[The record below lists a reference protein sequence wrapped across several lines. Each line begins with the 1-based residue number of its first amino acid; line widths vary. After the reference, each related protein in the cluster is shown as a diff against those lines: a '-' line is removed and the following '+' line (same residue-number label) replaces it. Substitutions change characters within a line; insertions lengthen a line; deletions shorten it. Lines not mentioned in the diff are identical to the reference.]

1 MKRRL
6 ALLLCV
12 VFCLFSG
19 CSVEADELLALP
31 QLPAQ
36 HVLVQNQINQLL
48 ADGVSLSAPLSGTD
62 RSSVQMVDLDQD
74 GVDEAVVFGV
84 SRKNDTTVPQVYI
97 YRFIRGRYELAQRL
111 DGVGDSIDTVQY
123 PRMGPQRHRLLIV
136 GWRLGANPV
145 CGLSVYQYDG
155 QNAVMLLSSEYTGL
169 CAADF
174 DGDKTEELLVLRY
187 SATEVGNAS
196 LYTYSEG
203 AFASAASAPLTA
215 GVTTPS
221 AIVFEPVGGGYSGA
235 VVDAPLLSRDRA
247 DGGMVTDVLICTD
260 GRLSNVTYSEAD
272 QRSVSTYRPIAYPSR
287 DINGDGIL
295 EIPRIEYLPNVPA
308 ENGFMR
314 VDWCSIG
321 ESGTLE
327 RQFSAFTVQDCG
339 WYFIMP
345 DTLIP
350 SVTLMTGEHEPER
363 ISYVFCEYNSET
375 EQVGRPFWEIF
386 TITGLER
393 NSAVAELNLFELART
408 STRIYAAKLHVSDDS
423 GIITYSELSRSFF
436 LN

>member
-1 MKRRL
+1 MKKRL
-6 ALLLCV
+6 ALLLCA

-19 CSVEADELLALP
+19 CSLEADELLALP

-111 DGVGDSIDTVQY
+111 DGVGDSIDTVLY
-123 PRMGPQRHRLLIV
+123 PRMGPQRRRMLIV

-174 DGDKTEELLVLRY
+174 DGDKIEELLVLRY

-203 AFASAASAPLTA
+203 AFSSTASAPLTA

-221 AIVFEPVGGGYSGA
+221 SIVFEPVGGGYSGA
-235 VVDAPLLSRDRA
+235 VVDAPLLSRDSK
-247 DGGMVTDVLICTD
+247 DGGMVTDVLIYSD

-287 DINGDGIL
+287 DINSDGIL
-295 EIPRIEYLPNVPA
+295 EIPRIEYLPNVPS
-308 ENGFMR
+308 ENGFLR
-314 VDWCSIG
+314 VDWCAVG

-327 RQFSAFTVQDCG
+327 RQFSAYTVQDCG

-350 SVTLMTGEHEPER
+350 SVTLISGEHEPER
-363 ISYVFCEYNSET
+363 VSYIFCEYNSET

-408 STRIYAAKLHVSDDS
+408 STRIYAAKLHLPDDS
-423 GIITYSELSRSFF
+423 GIITYSEISKSFF